1 MNSLDAKLILSRVA
15 TMLDLPLKSVRA
27 VVALLDEGATIPFI
41 ARYRK
46 ERTGNL
52 DEVQLRAIQE
62 AHEKSV
68 ALEERRQ
75 VILRTIE
82 EQGQL
87 TPALRSA
94 LLAATSRNELE
105 DLYLPYKKKRKT
117 RGSVARE
124 RGLEPLAELVLSQP
138 SNGSPERAAQAFVNA
153 KNDVPDVDS
162 ALQGA
167 RDIIAEVVAET
178 PNARKA
184 AREIYKREGR
194 VSAKAARGKTKAR
207 SKFESYIGFEEP
219 ARRIPSHRLLAVLR
233 GESEG
238 FLKMHIVIEADRF
251 AERLAAIMGVR
262 RDSPFRRELEAA
274 VRDSLKRLLGPSVEK
289 QLRGELEEQAHI
301 EAVDV
306 FATNLESL
314 LLAAPLGEAPV
325 LGIDPG
331 LRTGCKCAMVDH
343 TGRFLDYQT
352 IFPDRREAS
361 ASLIAMVRTHQP
373 VAIAVGNGTGGRAA
387 ENFAR
392 RALKDAGIDA
402 IVVSVNEAGASVYSA
417 SELAREEHPDLDLTV
432 RGAISIAR
440 RLQDPLAELVKIDP
454 KAIGV
459 GQYQHD
465 VDQKLLA
472 AKLSHVIES
481 CVNRVGVEL
490 NTASSALL
498 SHVAG
503 IGPALAKKI
512 VAHRKTHGRF
522 RGRADLAKVKG
533 VGPKAFEQAAGF
545 LRVRDGGHPLDA
557 SAVHPERYAL
567 VETMAHDLGTSLEGW
582 LENPNLMTPSQLMSY
597 VSDEVGEATLRDIVR
612 ELEKPGRDPRQSFE
626 PPAFRDDVNEMS
638 DLREGMVLEGVVTNV
653 THFGAFVD
661 VGVHQDGLVHI
672 SELADHFVATP
683 SNVVKAGDRVKV
695 RVLSVDESRRRISL
709 SAKQA

>member
-1 MNSLDAKLILSRVA
+1 MNTDAESLLRRVA
-15 TMLDLPLKSVRA
+15 AELGLPLAGVRA
-27 VVALLDEGATIPFI
+27 VVALLAEDATVPFI

-52 DEVQLRAIQE
+52 DEVQIRAIQE
-62 AHEKSV
+62 AHERCV
-68 ALEERRQ
+68 ALEERRA
-75 VILRTIE
+75 VIVRTIE

-87 TPALRSA
+87 TPALKSA
-94 LLAATSRNELE
+94 LLAAKTRNELE

-124 RGLEPLAELVLSQP
+124 RGLQPLADLILAQST
-138 SNGSPERAAQAFVNA
+138 SGSPITAARAYVDAA
-153 KNDVPDVDS
+153 KEVPDVAA
-162 ALQGA
+162 ALAGA
-167 RDIIAEVVAET
+167 RDIVAEEISDHVG
-178 PNARKA
+178 ARQA
-184 AREIYKREGR
+184 AREMYRQGQ
-194 VSAKAARGKTKAR
+194 VSAKAARGKKDAR
-207 SKFESYIGFEEP
+207 SKFESFIGHDEP
-219 ARRIPSHRLLAVLR
+219 VARMPSHRLLAVLR
-233 GESEG
+233 GEAEG
-238 FLKMHIVIEADRF
+238 FLKAHITVDADR
-251 AERLAAIMGVR
+251 LAGRVLSILGR
-262 RDSPFRRELEAA
+262 QNHSPFRGELEEA
-274 VRDSLKRLLGPSVEK
+274 VTESLSRLLGPSVEK
-289 QLRGELEEQAHI
+289 QVRKELEEQAHI

-331 LRTGCKCAMVDH
+331 LRTGCKCAMVDG

-352 IFPDRREAS
+352 IFPDRREA
-361 ASLIAMVRTHQP
+361 AAALVAMVRKHKP
-373 VAIAVGNGTGGRAA
+373 VALAVGNGTGGREA
-387 ENFAR
+387 EVFAR
-392 RALKDAGIDA
+392 AALKEAKLEA
-402 IVVSVNEAGASVYSA
+402 IVVSVNESGASVYSA
-417 SELAREEHPDLDLTV
+417 SDIAREEHPDLDLTV

-472 AKLSHVIES
+472 AKLSQVIES

-490 NTASSALL
+490 NTASGALL

-503 IGPALAKKI
+503 VGPALAKKI
-512 VAHRKTHGRF
+512 VAHREMHGRF
-522 RGRADLAKVKG
+522 AGRADLAKVKG
-533 VGPKAFEQAAGF
+533 IGPKAFEQAAGF
-545 LRVRDGGHPLDA
+545 LRVRDGRHPLDA

-567 VETMAHDLGTSLEGW
+567 VEKMARDLGSSLEDW
-582 LENPNLMTPSQLMSY
+582 MKNPGLMTPDQLKRY
-597 VSDEVGEATLRDIVR
+597 VGEDVGAATLQDIVA

-626 PPAFRDDVNEMS
+626 APEFRDDVNTVS
-638 DLREGMVLEGVVTNV
+638 DLREDMILEGVVTNV

-661 VGVHQDGLVHI
+661 IGVHQDGLVHI
-672 SELADHFVATP
+672 SELANHFVAVP
-683 SNVVKAGDRVKV
+683 SDVVKAGDRVKV
-695 RVLSVDESRRRISL
+695 RVLSVDEGRGRISL

>member
-1 MNSLDAKLILSRVA
+1 MSSDSLVA
-15 TMLDLPLKSVRA
+15 TALGLPLAGVRA
-27 VVALLDEGATIPFI
+27 VIALLAEGATVPFI

-52 DEVQLRAIQE
+52 DEVQIRAIQE
-62 AHEKSV
+62 EHEKHV
-68 ALEERRQ
+68 ALEERRA

-87 TPALRSA
+87 TAPLRAA
-94 LLAATSRNELE
+94 LLAATTRNELE

-124 RGLEPLAELVLSQP
+124 RGLQPLADLIL
-138 SNGSPERAAQAFVNA
+138 AQASSSPQQAARAFVS
-153 KNDVPDVDS
+153 KEVPDIDA

-167 RDIIAEVVAET
+167 RDIVAEAIAEDVA
-178 PNARKA
+178 ARKA
-184 AREIYKREGR
+184 ARETYRTGR
-194 VSAKAARGKTKAR
+194 VSAKAARGKAKAH
-207 SKFESYIGFEEP
+207 SKFENYIGYEEP
-219 ARRIPSHRLLAVLR
+219 VRRIPSHRLLAVLR
-233 GESEG
+233 GEAEG
-238 FLKMHIVIEADRF
+238 FLKAHIVIEPGRLT
-251 AERLAAIMGVR
+251 ERLSAIMGMQKH
-262 RDSPFRRELEAA
+262 SPFRRQLEEA
-274 VRDSLKRLLGPSVEK
+274 VDDSLSRLLGPSVEK
-289 QLRGELEEQAHI
+289 QVRNELEAQAHI

-314 LLAAPLGEAPV
+314 LLAAPLGGSPV

-331 LRTGCKCAMVDH
+331 LRTGCKCAMVDG

-352 IFPDRREAS
+352 IFPDRREA
-361 ASLIAMVRTHQP
+361 ADALVAMVRKHQP
-373 VAIAVGNGTGGRAA
+373 VALAVGNGTGGREA
-387 ENFAR
+387 EAFAR
-392 RALKDAGIDA
+392 RALSEAGLDA

-417 SELAREEHPDLDLTV
+417 SDVAREEHPDLDLTV

-472 AKLSHVIES
+472 AKLSQVIES

-490 NTASSALL
+490 NTASGALL

-503 IGPALAKKI
+503 VGPALAKKI
-512 VAHRKTHGRF
+512 VQHREKHGRF
-522 RGRADLAKVKG
+522 RERAELAKVKG

-545 LRVRDGGHPLDA
+545 LRVRDGRHPLDA

-567 VETMAHDLGTSLEGW
+567 VEKMAQDLGTSLEGW
-582 LENPNLMTPSQLMSY
+582 LENPRAMTSAQLERY
-597 VSDEVGEATLRDIVR
+597 VSDDVGAATLQDILR

-626 PPAFRDDVNEMS
+626 PPKFRADVNEMS

-672 SELADHFVATP
+672 SELADHFVAAP
-683 SNVVKAGDRVKV
+683 SDVVKAGDRVKV
-695 RVLSVDESRRRISL
+695 RVLSVDEGRRRISL
-709 SAKQA
+709 SAKQASQ